1 MKWETEDAEPISSF
15 TFPIIVLIFASNHS
29 SSNFFKSPNSQRTHN
44 HLTFCS
50 VRVNAFH
57 HQISFR
63 NSRENPQ
70 KSTNTQNKNN
80 TSKPLVQATQSSNL
94 SFNNNDPTFSTSLH
108 VRHQLKTE
116 PTHSFELQF
125 KIWVEISLP
134 SRENRDWELCRV
146 TRGQQNEVFF
156 LGLGFLFSE
165 ALFILLSSLSLS
177 VCVQLNSATTPL
189 LSLSKNVYFV
199 SVSLSFCILIY
210 FFLSLGQ
217 RQSLCCFVLL
227 LGHSLSLS
235 VFQFLFY

>member
-1 MKWETEDAEPISSF
+1 MK
-15 TFPIIVLIFASNHS
+15 L
-29 SSNFFKSPNSQRTHN
+29 
-44 HLTFCS
+44 
-50 VRVNAFH
+50 
-57 HQISFR
+57 
-63 NSRENPQ
+63 
-70 KSTNTQNKNN
+70 
-80 TSKPLVQATQSSNL
+80 
-94 SFNNNDPTFSTSLH
+94 
-108 VRHQLKTE
+108 
-116 PTHSFELQF
+116 
-125 KIWVEISLP
+125 
-134 SRENRDWELCRV
+134 
-146 TRGQQNEVFF
+146 FF

-235 VFQFLFY
+235 QSFNFCFINYFVPFLYAEIYTTRNPSLSLST